1 MPDRTL
7 GILLFPEVEELDF
20 AGPWEL
26 FGLWRAHG
34 DGPRCITIGPDE
46 EPVRARHG
54 LRVCPDVSMEEAPS
68 LSYLLVPGGPG
79 AGSAAQDLQ
88 TQQFIA
94 NQAENADALLS
105 VCTGV
110 RLLHAAGLLA
120 GRSVTTHHTA
130 LDDVR
135 GWDDVTAV
143 DDKRYVR
150 DGALW
155 TAAGISAG
163 LDMALAFVA
172 AEAGPGVAKRVQR
185 DAEYR
190 PVGHPHGEGGGGTDA
205 NAPGV

>member
-1 MPDRTL
+1 MPDCTF

-20 AGPWEL
+20 VGPWEL

-34 DGPRCITIGPDE
+34 DGPRCITIGPNR

-54 LRVCPDVSMEEAPS
+54 LRVCPDVSMKEAPS

-79 AGSAAQDLQ
+79 AGPAAQDAH

-94 NQAENADALLS
+94 HQAEAVDALLS

-135 GWDDVTAV
+135 DWDGVTAV

-150 DGALW
+150 DGTLW

-163 LDMALAFVA
+163 LDMALAFIA
-172 AEAGPGVAKRVQR
+172 AEAGPDVAKRVQR
-185 DAEYR
+185 AAEYR
-190 PVGHPHGEGGGGTDA
+190 PGGSHQGGTDA
-205 NAPGV
+205 HAPGV

>member
-7 GILLFPEVEELDF
+7 GILLFPDGEELDF

-26 FGLWRAHG
+26 FGLWRALG
-34 DGPRCITIGPDE
+34 GGPRCVTIGRDGD
-46 EPVRARHG
+46 PVRARHG
-54 LRVCPDVSMEEAPS
+54 LQVCPDVSMEDTPP

-79 AGSAAQDLQ
+79 AEPAAQDPHTLQ
-88 TQQFIA
+88 FVAQQA
-94 NQAENADALLS
+94 KTVDALLS

-110 RLLHAAGLLA
+110 RVLHAAGLLA

-135 GWDDVTAV
+135 SWNGVTAV
-143 DDKRYVR
+143 DDERYVR

-163 LDMALAFVA
+163 LDMALAFIA

-185 DAEYR
+185 EAEYR
-190 PVGHPHGEGGGGTDA
+190 PVDPARGGGTDT
-205 NAPGV
+205 NGPCV